1 MEGHHPK
8 SHIEILPAAMLSQ
21 RQAWQQK
28 AEALP
33 AGTCLLVAD
42 RCKSEQMQFIMQ
54 ILAQSFREKG
64 RQVVLWNLDTNKY

>member
-1 MEGHHPK
+1 MEAHHPK
-8 SHIEILPAAMLSQ
+8 SHIEILPAALLYQ

-42 RCKSEQMQFIMQ
+42 RCKSEQMQFMQ
-54 ILAQSFREKG
+54 ILAQLFREKG
-64 RQVVLWNLDTNKY
+64 RQVILWNSDTGKD